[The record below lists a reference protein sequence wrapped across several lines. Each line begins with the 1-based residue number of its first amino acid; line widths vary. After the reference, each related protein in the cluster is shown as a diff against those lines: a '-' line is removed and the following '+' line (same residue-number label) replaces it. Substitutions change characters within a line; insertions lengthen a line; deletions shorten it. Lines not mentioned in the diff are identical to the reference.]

1 MVTIGNELR
10 DAERIK
16 KELVEDVKTMKRG
29 IKHQEKFLQQI
40 MGDAGFE
47 EKIEDLKAQIEEV
60 KQQYKQ
66 EMKDHKT
73 TEGPLKESHLRLS
86 MLEEEHQRCK

>member
-1 MVTIGNELR
+1 
-10 DAERIK
+10 
-16 KELVEDVKTMKRG
+16 
-29 IKHQEKFLQQI
+29 

-86 MLEEEHQRCK
+86 MLEEEHQRCKWKLIAIKNGKDVDVEVNPNDDIVKAIATSTEAYKKH